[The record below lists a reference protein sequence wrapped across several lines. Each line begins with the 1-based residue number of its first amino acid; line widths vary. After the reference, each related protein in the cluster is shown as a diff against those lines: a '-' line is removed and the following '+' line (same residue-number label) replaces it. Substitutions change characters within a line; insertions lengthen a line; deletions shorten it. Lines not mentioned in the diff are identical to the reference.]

1 MKEFWRRY
9 RRSPQGM
16 IGLFIFLF
24 FLFLAVF
31 SFLLTSYHP
40 LRDRYLAD
48 RMARPVWMQI
58 FPKYR
63 DMPRTVDLMT
73 TARDWEISGE
83 PGIEAFLIKHEEAG
97 VITFLSAEK
106 GRGEEKKLLLEQA
119 FLYEQT
125 PPRTFVLTMQV
136 KPELPENLSGH
147 LALDIINPAG
157 EIFALWSEEYTG
169 ARARRPV
176 RIDSRDQALKR
187 RLQLSPFAEVT
198 EEIFTGTGEY
208 KLRLTATF
216 AGEEDLLFPQN
227 GRLEIENLNLRILG
241 RLHGVLGVDHL
252 GTDLWSQLVYGAR
265 ISLMIGIL
273 SAFIAVVIGTG
284 VGILSGYTRG
294 VVDEFLMRVA
304 DVMLSIPTLPILIIL
319 AGLLGKSVWNIVIL
333 VAVFTWMGPARI
345 VRSQTLSLKE
355 RSFVEVARA
364 SGAGDIYIM
373 LKHILPN
380 VLPLVFA
387 SMVLLIPVAI
397 IYEATL
403 SFLGLGD
410 PMTATWGRM
419 LHNARGFGAFTEL
432 AWWWILP
439 PGLSITFLSLSFVL
453 IGNTVDDI
461 LNPKHRERS

>member
-1 MKEFWRRY
+1 MKEFWQRY

-16 IGLFIFLF
+16 TGLFIFLF
-24 FLFLAVF
+24 FLLVAVF
-31 SFLLTSYHP
+31 APLLTSYDPQH
-40 LRDRYLAD
+40 DRYLAD
-48 RMARPVWMQI
+48 RMARPVWMRI
-58 FPKYR
+58 LPKYR
-63 DMPRTVDLMT
+63 EMPTTVDLMT
-73 TARDWEISGE
+73 TREEWETPGG
-83 PGIEAFLIKHEEAG
+83 PGIKTTFHKEEENST
-97 VITFLSAEK
+97 ITFLLEEK
-106 GRGEEKKLLLEQA
+106 GRGEEKILLEQA
-119 FLYEQT
+119 FLYEQKS
-125 PPRTFVLTMQV
+125 PRTFILTMQV
-136 KPELPENLSGH
+136 KPELPENLTGR
-147 LALDIINPAG
+147 LALSIINPEG
-157 EIFALWSEEYTG
+157 KVFELWSGEYTG
-169 ARARRPV
+169 SRSWLPV
-176 RIDSRDQALKR
+176 RIDSRDQMLKR
-187 RLQLSPFAEVT
+187 RLQLSPFAEVAT
-198 EEIFTGTGEY
+198 EIFTGSGEY
-208 KLRLTATF
+208 RLQLSAAF
-216 AGEEDLLFPQN
+216 AGDGLGPGK
-227 GRLEIENLNLRILG
+227 GRIDVQNLNLRILG
-241 RLHGVLGVDHL
+241 RLHGVLGADHL
-252 GTDLWSQLVYGAR
+252 GSDLWSQLVYGTR
-265 ISLMIGIL
+265 ISLMIGVL

-284 VGILSGYTRG
+284 VGILSGYLRG

-364 SGAGDIYIM
+364 SGASDVYIM
-373 LKHILPN
+373 LRHILPN

-439 PGLSITFLSLSFVL
+439 PGLSITLLSLSFVL

-461 LNPKHRERS
+461 LNPKHRERT